1 MAAVVIGISSDDG
14 FPLPG
19 DVCSIVHVETL
30 VSKRHPMNQRLTGT
44 LIAYSF
50 LAMALLPIVMTIQS
64 IPGA

>member
-1 MAAVVIGISSDDG
+1 
-14 FPLPG
+14 
-19 DVCSIVHVETL
+19 
-30 VSKRHPMNQRLTGT
+30 MNQRLTGT